1 MALLTGFVNLRR
13 WPIILEPAS
22 TLFVT
27 GINMIS
33 IFQQIQEALQYV
45 FIQRALIAGCFMALG
60 CSFLGVFLV
69 LRRFSLIGDGLAH
82 VSFATV
88 AIALFFRAQPMVVS
102 IPLVGLASLVILK
115 LNEKA
120 GIYGDAAIGLVASF
134 GIALG
139 VIIASTAG
147 GFNVDLF
154 SYLFGNILSVSG
166 FEVWMTVIIS
176 LVVALAIGLFYHDL
190 FAITF
195 DEEYAWVSGI
205 KVRMVN
211 TILILLTSLIVVL
224 GIKIVGTML
233 VSSLIIL
240 PAISALQVM
249 RSFRSTIALAGIF
262 AVVSVIIGVF
272 TSYVL
277 NLPSGATIVMIN
289 FIFFIAAFL
298 CGRAKR

>member
-1 MALLTGFVNLRR
+1 MLN
-13 WPIILEPAS
+13 
-22 TLFVT
+22 
-27 GINMIS
+27 
-33 IFQQIQEALQYV
+33 IFQQIQEALQYA
-45 FIQRALIAGCFMALG
+45 FIQRAIIAGCFMALG

-88 AIALFFRAQPMVVS
+88 AIALLLRAQPMLVS

-120 GIYGDAAIGLVASF
+120 RVYGDAAIGLVSSF

-154 SYLFGNILSVSG
+154 SYLFGNILSISG
-166 FEVWMTVIIS
+166 FEVWLTAIIS
-176 LVVALAIGLFYHDL
+176 LLVALVIALFYHDL

-195 DEEYAWVSGI
+195 DEEYAQVSGI

-211 TILILLTSLIVVL
+211 TILILLTSLVVVL

-240 PAISALQVM
+240 PAISALQIV
-249 RSFRSTIALAGIF
+249 RSFRATIILAGIF
-262 AVVSVIIGVF
+262 AVISVIVGICV
-272 TSYVL
+272 SYLL
-277 NLPSGATIVMIN
+277 NFPSGATIVMIN
-289 FIFFIAAFL
+289 FIFFIGSFL
-298 CGRAKR
+298 LGRLKA

>member
-1 MALLTGFVNLRR
+1 MTNA
-13 WPIILEPAS
+13 
-22 TLFVT
+22 
-27 GINMIS
+27 
-33 IFQQIQEALQYV
+33 FQQIQEALQYA
-45 FIQRALIAGCFMALG
+45 FIQRAIIAGCFMALG
-60 CSFLGVFLV
+60 CSFMGVFLV

-88 AIALFFRAQPMVVS
+88 AIALLLHAQPMVVS
-102 IPLVGLASLVILK
+102 IPLVALASLVILE

-120 GIYGDAAIGLVASF
+120 RVYGDAAIGLVSSF

-166 FEVWMTVIIS
+166 FEVWMTAVIS
-176 LVVALAIGLFYHDL
+176 LLVVLVTALFYHDL

-195 DEEYAWVSGI
+195 DEDYAKVSGI
-205 KVRMVN
+205 KVKAVN
-211 TILILLTSLIVVL
+211 RILILLTSLIVVL

-240 PAISALQVM
+240 PAISALQIV
-249 RSFRSTIALAGIF
+249 RSFRATIALAGVF
-262 AVVSVIIGVF
+262 AVVSVIVGIFV
-272 TSYVL
+272 SYVL
-277 NLPSGATIVMIN
+277 NYPSGATIVMVN
-289 FIFFIAAFL
+289 FILFVASFL
-298 CGRAKR
+298 LGRLKG

>member
-1 MALLTGFVNLRR
+1 MFTQ
-13 WPIILEPAS
+13 
-22 TLFVT
+22 
-27 GINMIS
+27 IN
-33 IFQQIQEALQYV
+33 EALQYG

-88 AIALFFRAQPMVVS
+88 ALGLLLQVQPLFVS
-102 IPLVGLASLVILK
+102 IPLVGLASLLILK
-115 LNEKA
+115 LNEK
-120 GIYGDAAIGLVASF
+120 GSVYGDAVIGLVSSF
-134 GIALG
+134 GVALG
-139 VIIASTAG
+139 VIIASVAG

-154 SYLFGNILSVSG
+154 SYLFGNILSISKL
-166 FEVWMTVIIS
+166 EVWMTAGIS
-176 LVVALAIGLFYHDL
+176 LAVALAIKLFYHDL

-195 DEEYAWVSGI
+195 DEEYAQVSGI

-211 TILILLTSLIVVL
+211 RILILLTSLIVVL

-240 PAISALQVM
+240 PAVSALQLV
-249 RSFRSTIALAGIF
+249 RSFKAVITLAGFF
-262 AVVSVIIGVF
+262 AVISVIVGVF
-272 TSYVL
+272 SSYIF
-277 NLPSGATIVMIN
+277 NLPSGASIVMVN

-298 CGRAKR
+298 LHKFQ

>member
-1 MALLTGFVNLRR
+1 MTNV
-13 WPIILEPAS
+13 
-22 TLFVT
+22 
-27 GINMIS
+27 
-33 IFQQIQEALQYV
+33 FQQIQEALQYA
-45 FIQRALIAGCFMALG
+45 FIQRAIIAGCFMALG

-88 AIALFFRAQPMVVS
+88 AIGLLLRAQPMVVS

-120 GIYGDAAIGLVASF
+120 QVYGDAAIGLVSSF

-154 SYLFGNILSVSG
+154 SYLFGNILSVSS
-166 FEVWMTVIIS
+166 FEVWMTAVIS
-176 LVVALAIGLFYHDL
+176 LLVALAIVLFFHDL

-195 DEEYAWVSGI
+195 DEEYAYVSGI
-205 KVRMVN
+205 RVKMVN
-211 TILILLTSLIVVL
+211 KILILLTSLIVVL

-240 PAISALQVM
+240 PAVSALQIVK
-249 RSFRSTIALAGIF
+249 SFRATIAIAGVF
-262 AVVSVIIGVF
+262 AVVSVIIGIF
-272 TSYVL
+272 ASYVL

-298 CGRAKR
+298 YGRLKG

>member
-1 MALLTGFVNLRR
+1 MTALLGQL
-13 WPIILEPAS
+13 
-22 TLFVT
+22 
-27 GINMIS
+27 
-33 IFQQIQEALQYV
+33 QEAFQYA
-45 FIQRALIAGCFMALG
+45 FIQRALIAGCCMALG

-88 AIALFFRAQPMVVS
+88 AIALLLHAQPMVVS
-102 IPLVGLASLVILK
+102 ILLVALASMAILH

-120 GIYGDAAIGLVASF
+120 RVYGDAAIGLVSSF

-154 SYLFGNILSVSG
+154 SYLFGSILSVSRL
-166 FEVWMTVIIS
+166 EVWLTAGIS
-176 LVVALAIGLFYHDL
+176 VLVVLAVVLLYHDL

-195 DEEYAWVSGI
+195 DEEYAQVVGI
-205 KVRMVN
+205 RVKAVN
-211 TILILLTSLIVVL
+211 KILILLTSFVVVL

-240 PAISALQVM
+240 PALSALQVA
-249 RSFRSTIALAGIF
+249 RGFKATIALAGAF
-262 AVVSVIIGVF
+262 AVVSVVTGICA
-272 TSYVL
+272 SYVL
-277 NLPSGATIVMIN
+277 NYPSGATIVMVN
-289 FIFFIAAFL
+289 FVFFAGTFAA
-298 CGRAKR
+298 GRLTK

>member
-1 MALLTGFVNLRR
+1 MEHF
-13 WPIILEPAS
+13 
-22 TLFVT
+22 
-27 GINMIS
+27 
-33 IFQQIQEALQYV
+33 FQQIQESLQYA
-45 FIQRALIAGCFMALG
+45 FIQRAIVAGCFMALG

-88 AIALFFRAQPMVVS
+88 AIALLLHAQPMVVS
-102 IPLVGLASLVILK
+102 IPLVSLASLAILK

-120 GIYGDAAIGLVASF
+120 RVYGDAAIGLVSSF

-154 SYLFGNILSVSG
+154 SYLFGNILSVST
-166 FEVWMTVIIS
+166 FEVWMTAGIS
-176 LVVALAIGLFYHDL
+176 LVVAVVTMLFYHDL

-195 DEEYAWVSGI
+195 DEDYAQVSGV
-205 KVRMVN
+205 KVRTVN
-211 TILILLTSLIVVL
+211 QVLILLTSFIVVL

-240 PAISALQVM
+240 PAIAALQVV
-249 RSFRSTIALAGIF
+249 RSFRAAIVLAGAIAVFSVIAGIF
-262 AVVSVIIGVF
+262 I
-272 TSYVL
+272 SYVL
-277 NLPSGATIVMIN
+277 DLPSGATVVMVNFAIFIVLFVSQSFYPN
-289 FIFFIAAFL
+289 
-298 CGRAKR
+298 R

>member
-1 MALLTGFVNLRR
+1 MD
-13 WPIILEPAS
+13 
-22 TLFVT
+22 
-27 GINMIS
+27 
-33 IFQQIQEALQYV
+33 IFQQIQEALKYAFV
-45 FIQRALIAGCFMALG
+45 QRAIIAGSFMALG
-60 CSFLGVFLV
+60 CSCLGVFLV

-88 AIALFFRAQPMVVS
+88 AIGLLLRSQPMVIS
-102 IPLVGLASLVILK
+102 IPLVGLASLLILK

-120 GIYGDAAIGLVASF
+120 AVYGDAAIGLVSSF

-154 SYLFGNILSVSG
+154 SYLFGNILSVSS

-176 LVVALAIGLFYHDL
+176 LIVALIIGLFYHDL

-195 DEEYAWVSGI
+195 DEEYAQVSGI
-205 KVRMVN
+205 KVRLVN
-211 TILILLTSLIVVL
+211 RILILLTSLVVVL

-240 PAISALQVM
+240 PAISALQVVK
-249 RSFRSTIALAGIF
+249 SFRSTIALAGTF
-262 AVVSVIIGVF
+262 AVISVIIGIF
-272 TSYVL
+272 ASYVL
-277 NLPSGATIVMIN
+277 NLPSGATIVMVN
-289 FIFFIAAFL
+289 FIFFVGSFL
-298 CGRAKR
+298 YRRAKE

>member
-1 MALLTGFVNLRR
+1 MTNAL
-13 WPIILEPAS
+13 
-22 TLFVT
+22 
-27 GINMIS
+27 
-33 IFQQIQEALQYV
+33 QQIQEALQYA
-45 FIQRALIAGCFMALG
+45 FIQRAIIAGCFMALG

-88 AIALFFRAQPMVVS
+88 AIALLLHAQPMVIS
-102 IPLVGLASLVILK
+102 IPLVALASLAILE
-115 LNEKA
+115 LNDKA
-120 GIYGDAAIGLVASF
+120 RLYGDAAIGLVSSF

-154 SYLFGNILSVSG
+154 SYLFGNILSISG
-166 FEVWMTVIIS
+166 FEVWMTAVIS
-176 LVVALAIGLFYHDL
+176 LLVVLVTAFFYHDL

-195 DEEYAWVSGI
+195 DEDYAKVLGI
-205 KVRMVN
+205 KVKAVN
-211 TILILLTSLIVVL
+211 RILILLTSLIVVL

-249 RSFRSTIALAGIF
+249 RSFKATIALAGVF
-262 AVVSVIIGVF
+262 AVFSVIIGIF
-272 TSYVL
+272 ASYVF
-277 NLPSGATIVMIN
+277 NYPSGATIVMVN
-289 FIFFIAAFL
+289 FFFFTVSFL
-298 CGRAKR
+298 FGRLKG

>member
-1 MALLTGFVNLRR
+1 MD
-13 WPIILEPAS
+13 IL
-22 TLFVT
+22 
-27 GINMIS
+27 G
-33 IFQQIQEALQYV
+33 QIHEALQYA
-45 FIQRALIAGCFMALG
+45 FIQRAIIAGCFMALG

-88 AIALFFRAQPMVVS
+88 ALALLLQAQPMIVS
-102 IPLVGLASLVILK
+102 IPLVGLASLLILK

-120 GIYGDAAIGLVASF
+120 HVYGDAAIGLVSSF
-134 GIALG
+134 GIAIG

-166 FEVWMTVIIS
+166 LEVWITIIIS
-176 LVVALAIGLFYHDL
+176 SLVAFVTGLFYHDL

-195 DEEYAWVSGI
+195 DEEYAQVSGI
-205 KVRMVN
+205 KVRLVN
-211 TILILLTSLIVVL
+211 RILILLTSFIVVL

-240 PAISALQVM
+240 PAISALQITK
-249 RSFRSTIALAGIF
+249 SFRATIALAGVF
-262 AVVSVIIGVF
+262 AIISVIIGVF
-272 TSYVL
+272 ASYVM
-277 NLPSGATIVMIN
+277 NLPSGATIVMVN
-289 FIFFIAAFL
+289 FIFFIGAFL
-298 CGRAKR
+298 FHKMQRR

>member
-1 MALLTGFVNLRR
+1 MENFFGQF
-13 WPIILEPAS
+13 I
-22 TLFVT
+22 
-27 GINMIS
+27 
-33 IFQQIQEALQYV
+33 EALRYS

-60 CSFLGVFLV
+60 CSCLGVFLV

-88 AIALFFRAQPMVVS
+88 AIGLLLGAQPMVIS
-102 IPLVGLASLVILK
+102 LPLVALASLAILK

-120 GIYGDAAIGLVASF
+120 QLYGDAAIGLVSSF

-166 FEVWMTVIIS
+166 LEVWMSIVVS
-176 LVVALAIGLFYHDL
+176 LVVALVSALFYHDL

-195 DEEYAWVSGI
+195 DEDYAQVSGI
-205 KVRMVN
+205 KVKAVN
-211 TILILLTSLIVVL
+211 RILILLTSMVVVL

-240 PAISALQVM
+240 PAISALQIM
-249 RSFRSTIALAGIF
+249 RSFRGVIAAAGVFAVLSVILGIF
-262 AVVSVIIGVF
+262 I
-272 TSYVL
+272 SYAL
-277 NLPSGATIVMIN
+277 NYPSGATIVMVN
-289 FIFFIAAFL
+289 FVFMAGAFL
-298 CGRAKR
+298 YGRLKV

>member
-1 MALLTGFVNLRR
+1 MEVF
-13 WPIILEPAS
+13 S
-22 TLFVT
+22 
-27 GINMIS
+27 
-33 IFQQIQEALQYV
+33 QIREALSFAFV
-45 FIQRALIAGCFMALG
+45 QRALIAGCFMALG

-88 AIALFFRAQPMVVS
+88 AIALLLHAQPMIVS
-102 IPLVGLASLVILK
+102 IPLVAIASLIILS

-120 GIYGDAAIGLVASF
+120 KVYGDAAIGLVSSF

-166 FEVWMTVIIS
+166 IEVWITVGIS
-176 LVVALAIGLFYHDL
+176 LIVVLITVLFYHDL

-195 DEEYAWVSGI
+195 DEDYAYVSGI
-205 KVRMVN
+205 KVKTVN
-211 TILILLTSLIVVL
+211 KILIVLTSLIVVL

-240 PAISALQVM
+240 PAVSALQIVK
-249 RSFRSTIALAGIF
+249 SFKTAIVLAGVF
-262 AVVSVIIGVF
+262 AVLSVIGGIFV
-272 TSYVL
+272 SYVL
-277 NLPSGATIVMIN
+277 NYPSGATIVMVN
-289 FIFFIAAFL
+289 FVFFAFSFAL
-298 CGRAKR
+298 GIMKK

>member
-1 MALLTGFVNLRR
+1 MMNV
-13 WPIILEPAS
+13 
-22 TLFVT
+22 
-27 GINMIS
+27 
-33 IFQQIQEALQYV
+33 FQQIQEALQYA
-45 FIQRALIAGCFMALG
+45 FIQRAIIAGCFMALG

-88 AIALFFRAQPMVVS
+88 AIALLLHTQPMVVS
-102 IPLVGLASLVILK
+102 IPLVAFASLLILE

-120 GIYGDAAIGLVASF
+120 RVYGDAAIGLVSSF

-166 FEVWMTVIIS
+166 FEVWLTAVIS
-176 LVVALAIGLFYHDL
+176 LLVVLVTTLFYHDL

-195 DEEYAWVSGI
+195 DEDYAQVSGI
-205 KVRMVN
+205 KVKAVN
-211 TILILLTSLIVVL
+211 KILILLTSLIVVL

-240 PAISALQVM
+240 PAISALQVV
-249 RSFRSTIALAGIF
+249 RSFRATIALAGVF
-262 AVVSVIIGVF
+262 AVISVIIGIF
-272 TSYVL
+272 ASYVL
-277 NLPSGATIVMIN
+277 NYPSGATIVMIN
-289 FIFFIAAFL
+289 FIFFVGLFL
-298 CGRAKR
+298 FGRLKG

>member
-1 MALLTGFVNLRR
+1 M
-13 WPIILEPAS
+13 
-22 TLFVT
+22 
-27 GINMIS
+27 INVLG
-33 IFQQIQEALQYV
+33 QIQEALQYV
-45 FIQRALIAGCFMALG
+45 FIQRAIIAGCFMALG

-88 AIALFFRAQPMVVS
+88 ALGLFFHTQPMILS
-102 IPLVGLASLVILK
+102 MPLVGLASLIILK

-120 GIYGDAAIGLVASF
+120 AVYGDAAIGLISSF

-166 FEVWMTVIIS
+166 IEVWMTVIIS
-176 LVVALAIGLFYHDL
+176 LIAVLIIALLYHDL
-190 FAITF
+190 FAVTF
-195 DEEYAWVSGI
+195 DEEYAKVLGI
-205 KVRMVN
+205 RVQLVN
-211 TILILLTSLIVVL
+211 RALILLTSFIVVL

-240 PAISALQVM
+240 PAISALQVVT
-249 RSFRSTIALAGIF
+249 SFRSTIALAGVF
-262 AVVSVIIGVF
+262 AVSSVIIGVF
-272 TSYVL
+272 VSYIL

-289 FIFFIAAFL
+289 FLFFVVSFL
-298 CGRAKR
+298 YRKARE